1 MKAGKFYPV
10 PYMGHLE
17 PDVQE
22 LMEVQGGLIAYA
34 RWHIL
39 LGFMY
44 EYDGAI
50 TLTDTRRNILARNLQ
65 IDGEGLDSFLRSCA
79 EIGLIDAGFLDKG
92 KVTSNGVQGQVDFRK
107 MKREVG
113 KLGGRPSKNQSG

>member
-50 TLTDTRRNILARNLQ
+50 TLTDTRRNVLARNLQ
-65 IDGEGLDSFLRSCA
+65 LDGEGLDSFLASCA

-92 KVTSNGVQGQVDFRK
+92 KVTSNGVQGQVDFKKTKADAGRK
-107 MKREVG
+107 
-113 KLGGRPSKNQSG
+113 SGEARRNSV

>member
-65 IDGEGLDSFLRSCA
+65 LDVEGLDSFLRSCA

-92 KVTSNGVQGQVDFRK
+92 KITSNGVQGQMEFKK
-107 MKREVG
+107 MKADA
-113 KLGGRPSKNQSG
+113 GRKSGEARRNSV